1 MKIPYN
7 KVHVRGQILFAAR
20 GGAIHTF
27 NLTDGTH
34 ISSWKHPD
42 VDKVADSIKAINEA
56 KAEAAL
62 AAEANTPATESD
74 GPPAKRQKLAGENES
89 TPVTAEAEASTPT
102 TTQDEKPRSGHVDGR
117 GKKGKGKAG
126 KDVDNGKTRFARV
139 PDRPVIT
146 HLTSTPDGS
155 HLLAVTGHD
164 KVVWVFTHD
173 GNGQIEELSRRTMPK
188 RPSAVAIGPDSQ
200 IICADKFGDVYA
212 LPLVIPADGSRTS
225 ASLSALP
232 MPSKK
237 AFKPTA
243 NPLTVHSKGNRLAL
257 LNQIK
262 QAELL
267 GESKD
272 ATAAEGPEFELNLL
286 LGHVSMLTALVL
298 GEKEGRKY
306 ILSADRDEHIR
317 VSRYIPHAHIIE
329 NFCFG
334 HKEFISDMVIPPNNQ
349 DILVS
354 GGGDE
359 HIFVW
364 DWLAGKQLFKTSIL
378 SLAQEIAP
386 ETKAVAVSS
395 VYTLIYP
402 TEDSPLTYILAICE
416 DIKAI
421 FSWKLLENNE
431 LHCPGII
438 QLPGKPLS
446 LTISPSS
453 DGAAP
458 TVIAAIDPDV
468 ETKAQSLHAFRLTIS
483 HDRLAVDVETSFKDK
498 EVEVNESDISE
509 EEVRS
514 LLYTVESLRKVVTSA
529 EFEEAAEEAGSETPQ
544 ANTDSD
550 MAVDTGD
557 AEE

>member
-7 KVHVRGQILFAAR
+7 KVHARGQILFAAR

-56 KAEAAL
+56 KAEAA
-62 AAEANTPATESD
+62 ESE
-74 GPPAKRQKLAGENES
+74 GPPTKRQKLEGEDES
-89 TPVTAEAEASTPT
+89 APVTAEAEASTST
-102 TTQDEKPRSGHVDGR
+102 TPATDNKARSGHFDGR

-126 KDVDNGKTRFARV
+126 KDAENGKTRFARV

-146 HLTSTPDGS
+146 HLASTPDGS

-164 KVVWVFTHD
+164 KAVWVFKHD
-173 GNGQIEELSRRTMPK
+173 GNGHIEELSRRTMPK

-212 LPLVIPADGSRTS
+212 LPLVIPADGSKTS

-232 MPSKK
+232 MPTKK

-243 NPLTVHSKGNRLAL
+243 NPLTVHSKGNRIAL

-267 GESKD
+267 DEATKD
-272 ATAAEGPEFELNLL
+272 AATAADGPEFELNLL
-286 LGHVSMLTALVL
+286 LGHVSMLTALIL
-298 GEKEGRKY
+298 GEKQGRKY
-306 ILSADRDEHIR
+306 ILTADRDEHIR
-317 VSRYIPHAHIIE
+317 VSRYIPHAHVIE
-329 NFCFG
+329 NFCLG

-349 DILVS
+349 DMLVS

-359 HIFVW
+359 YIFVW
-364 DWLAGKQLFKTSIL
+364 DWLAGKQLFKTSVL

-386 ETKAVAVSS
+386 ETTAVAVSS
-395 VYTLIYP
+395 IYTLVYP
-402 TEDSPLTYILAICE
+402 SEEGPLTYILAICE
-416 DIKAI
+416 DVKAI
-421 FSWKLLENNE
+421 FSWKLLANNE

-446 LTISPSS
+446 LTISPSN
-453 DGAAP
+453 DDNAAAAP
-458 TVIAAIDPDV
+458 TIIAAIDPDL
-468 ETKAQSLHAFRLTIS
+468 ETKAQSLHAFRLTVN
-483 HDRLAVDVETSFKDK
+483 HGRLAVDVETSFKDK
-498 EVEVNESDISE
+498 AVEANESDISE

-514 LLYTVESLRKVVTSA
+514 LLYTVESLRKVVTNA
-529 EFEEAAEEAGSETPQ
+529 EFEEAGSEAPQ

-550 MAVDTGD
+550 MAADTGD
-557 AEE
+557 TEE

>member
-27 NLTDGTH
+27 NLTDGSH

-62 AAEANTPATESD
+62 VAEADTPATESE
-74 GPPAKRQKLAGENES
+74 GPPAKRQKVGGEDES
-89 TPVTAEAEASTPT
+89 APVAAEAEASTSIPAT
-102 TTQDEKPRSGHVDGR
+102 AQDDKPQSGHVDGR

-126 KDVDNGKTRFARV
+126 KDVENGKTRFARV
-139 PDRPVIT
+139 PNRPVIT
-146 HLTSTPDGS
+146 HLTSTPNGS

-164 KVVWVFTHD
+164 KVVWVFKHD

-188 RPSAVAIGPDSQ
+188 RPSAIAIGPSGQ

-212 LPLVIPADGSRTS
+212 LPVVIPDEDVKIS
-225 ASLSALP
+225 ASMSALP
-232 MPSKK
+232 MPTKK

-262 QAELL
+262 QAELVNA
-267 GESKD
+267 SKD
-272 ATAAEGPEFELNLL
+272 ATNANIPEFELHLL
-286 LGHVSMLTALVL
+286 LGHVSMLTALVI
-298 GEKEGRKY
+298 GEREGRTY
-306 ILSADRDEHIR
+306 ILTADRDEHIR
-317 VSRYIPHAHIIE
+317 TSRYIPHAHIIE

-359 HIFVW
+359 YIFVW
-364 DWLAGKQLFKTSIL
+364 DWLAGKQLFKTSVL

-386 ETKAVAVSS
+386 ETTAIAVSS
-395 VYTLIYP
+395 MHTLIYP
-402 TEDSPLTYILAICE
+402 SEEGPLTYILAICE

-453 DGAAP
+453 DDNAAP
-458 TVIAAIDPDV
+458 TIIAAIDPDV
-468 ETKAQSLHAFRLTIS
+468 ETKAQSLHAFRLTIN
-483 HDRLAVDVETSFKDK
+483 HGRLAVDVETSFKDK
-498 EVEVNESDISE
+498 AVEADESDISE

-529 EFEEAAEEAGSETPQ
+529 EFEEAGSEAPQ

-550 MAVDTGD
+550 MAADTGD
-557 AEE
+557 TEE